1 MLLWP
6 GKEADGSLE
15 TTTPSK
21 SETRD
26 EMGRLEKVRQSPSST
41 VEQNLG
47 EAHILA
53 CEEARTWGHAKVGVA
68 GQACI
73 PENVRNSCGAFILTL
88 SRVVGVAKCNEG
100 GDREIEQPLSLY
112 RLASL

>member
-6 GKEADGSLE
+6 GTEADGGLE

-26 EMGRLEKVRQSPSST
+26 EMGRLEKVQCPPSPT

-47 EAHILA
+47 LVHIPACKEA
-53 CEEARTWGHAKVGVA
+53 
-68 GQACI
+68 
-73 PENVRNSCGAFILTL
+73 
-88 SRVVGVAKCNEG
+88 
-100 GDREIEQPLSLY
+100 
-112 RLASL
+112 